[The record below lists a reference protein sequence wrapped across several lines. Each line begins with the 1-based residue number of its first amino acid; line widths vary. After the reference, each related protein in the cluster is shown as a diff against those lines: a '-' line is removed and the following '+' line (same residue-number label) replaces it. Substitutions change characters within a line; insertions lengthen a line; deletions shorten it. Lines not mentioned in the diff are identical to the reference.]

1 MMPKQQAVQEILAQ
15 GGERFTDHLELL
27 AAMSQDFVDTGD
39 IREILAK
46 ALARITNYMD
56 AEGGAL
62 FLLEEEGNIL
72 RCTASTGPVSLEGL
86 SLQSDEGI
94 VGRCVQNNTAEI
106 VRDVSKDP
114 HFFQE
119 SDDKT
124 GFQTRS
130 LLCAPMSVKDEKIG
144 AIEVVNKRSS
154 DGLFDN
160 TDLHLLQVLSSSAGL
175 ALINARMAEAL
186 VEQERVRREM
196 ELAAEI
202 QRSLLPA
209 AQEPP
214 FPIHGVNVPARTV
227 SGDFYDFFEIAD
239 GRICFSLGDVSGKG
253 MNAALLMAKTAS
265 LFRAL
270 GKTSPEPGLLLSRIN
285 AEICET
291 AARGMF
297 VTMVAG
303 VYDPQTGDLLIANA
317 GHEPPLIY
325 RGEDQYDGLAADS
338 PPLGIVPSIGDEPFP
353 EISVNIDD
361 GILYIFSDGV
371 TEGYGSDGKPLEVEG
386 LKVLL
391 AQSGGELMQSRLE
404 SVAAYLQDVETSLR
418 DDVTIMAIEG
428 KKSA

>member
-1 MMPKQQAVQEILAQ
+1 MNQQGVQEVLAQ

-27 AAMSQDFVDTGD
+27 AAMSRDFVDSGD
-39 IREILAK
+39 IQETLTK
-46 ALARITNYMD
+46 ALSRITDYMD

-62 FLLEEEGNIL
+62 FLLENEGKNL
-72 RCTASTGPVSLEGL
+72 RCSASTGPVSLSGL
-86 SLQSDEGI
+86 TLSADEGI
-94 VGRCVQNNTAEI
+94 VGRCVQNNIAEI

-119 SDDKT
+119 ADNKT

-160 TDLHLLQVLSSSAGL
+160 SDLHLLQVLSSSAGL
-175 ALINARMAEAL
+175 ALMNARMAEAL

-202 QRSLLPA
+202 QRSLLP
-209 AQEPP
+209 ETPEES
-214 FPIHGVNVPARTV
+214 FPIHGINIPARTV

-253 MNAALLMAKTAS
+253 MNAALLMAKTSS

-270 GKTSPEPGLLLSRIN
+270 GKASPEPGYLLSRIN

-297 VTMVAG
+297 VTMIAG
-303 VYDPQTGDLLIANA
+303 VYDPSTGDVLISNA
-317 GHEPPLIY
+317 GHEPPLIH
-325 RGEDQYDGLAADS
+325 RGGDHYETLEAEA
-338 PPLGIVPSIGDEPFP
+338 PPLGIVPPLDDEPFP
-353 EISVNIDD
+353 QTALSIKDSVV
-361 GILYIFSDGV
+361 YIFTDGV
-371 TEGYGSDGKPLEVEG
+371 TEGYGQNGEPLEVDG
-386 LKVLL
+386 LKKLL
-391 AQSGGELMQSRLE
+391 NQRESDHMQNRLE
-404 SVAAYLQDVETSLR
+404 LVASHLQDVPTPLR
-418 DDVTIMAIEG
+418 DDVTIMALDG
-428 KKSA
+428 RKSA

>member
-1 MMPKQQAVQEILAQ
+1 MPIKHGVQEILAQ

-27 AAMSQDFVDTGD
+27 AAMSRDFVDSGN
-39 IREILAK
+39 IQEILTK
-46 ALARITNYMD
+46 ALIRITEYMD

-62 FLLEEEGNIL
+62 FLLDSEGKVL
-72 RCTASTGPVSLEGL
+72 ECSASTGPVSLTGL
-86 SLQSDEGI
+86 SLSSDEGI
-94 VGRCVQNNTAEI
+94 VGRCVQNNTPEI

-114 HFFQE
+114 HFSQGV
-119 SDDKT
+119 DDKT

-144 AIEVVNKRSS
+144 AIEVVNKRSR
-154 DGLFDN
+154 DGLFEN

-175 ALINARMAEAL
+175 ALMNARMAEAL

-202 QRSLLPA
+202 QRSLLPES
-209 AQEPP
+209 QDSE

-239 GRICFSLGDVSGKG
+239 GRICFCLGDVSGKG

-270 GKTSPEPGLLLSRIN
+270 GKTSPEPGYLLSRIN

-297 VTMVAG
+297 VTMAAG
-303 VYDPQTGDLLIANA
+303 VYNPTTGELTIANA
-317 GHEPPLIY
+317 GHEPPLVH
-325 RGEDQYDGLAADS
+325 RGGELYESLEADS
-338 PPLGIVPSIGDEPFP
+338 PPLGIVPPLDDEPFP
-353 EISVNIDD
+353 ETSLNIDNST
-361 GILYIFSDGV
+361 LYIFTDGV
-371 TEGYGSDGKPLEVEG
+371 TEGYRPNGEPLEVAG
-386 LKVLL
+386 LKELL
-391 AQSGGELMQSRLE
+391 DQSADDTMQSRLE
-404 SVAAYLQDVETSLR
+404 SIATFLQNVPTPLR
-418 DDVTIMAIEG
+418 DDLTVLAIEG
-428 KKSA
+428 RKLA

>member
-1 MMPKQQAVQEILAQ
+1 MPDQQGVQEVLAQ

-27 AAMSQDFVDTGD
+27 AAMSRDFVDSGNIQDT
-39 IREILAK
+39 LTK
-46 ALARITNYMD
+46 ALTRITNYMD

-62 FLLEEEGNIL
+62 FLLEDDGESL
-72 RCTASTGPVSLEGL
+72 RCSASTGPVSLKGL
-86 SLQSDEGI
+86 TLKSDEGI
-94 VGRCVQNNTAEI
+94 VGRCVQGNSAEI
-106 VRDVSKDP
+106 VRDVIKDP
-114 HFFQE
+114 HFYQGA
-119 SDDKT
+119 DDKT

-130 LLCAPMSVKDEKIG
+130 LLCAPMSVKEEKIG
-144 AIEVVNKRSS
+144 AIEVVNKRSQ

-175 ALINARMAEAL
+175 ALINAQMAEAL

-202 QRSLLPA
+202 QRSLLPD
-209 AQEPP
+209 ESDDES
-214 FPIHGVNVPARTV
+214 PIHGINVPARTV
-227 SGDFYDFFEIAD
+227 SGDFYDYFKISD

-270 GKTSPEPGLLLSRIN
+270 GKSSPEPGYLLSRIN

-303 VYDPQTGDLLIANA
+303 VFDPETSELTIANA

-325 RGEDQYDGLAADS
+325 RGGSDYEGIEADA
-338 PPLGIVPSIGDEPFP
+338 PPLGIVPPIDESPFP
-353 EISVNIDD
+353 ETAINLKD
-361 GILYIFSDGV
+361 GILYIFTDGV
-371 TEGYGSDGKPLEVEG
+371 TEGYTQNGNPLEIEG
-386 LKVLL
+386 LKTLL
-391 AQSGGELMQSRLE
+391 NENKNSSMQSRLK
-404 SVAAYLQDVETSLR
+404 SVVSHLQDVPTPLR
-418 DDVTIMAIEG
+418 DDITILAIEG
-428 KKSA
+428 RKTA